1 MNAKLISAITV
12 ALALGACAGGPRPN
26 PALESAHDAVRAAE
40 VDPNVSKYAALDLE
54 AARKN
59 LAIADDAALH
69 HRDSEIA
76 QPAYMAEQNA
86 RLARIHGAAKADDAR
101 VAAGQSERDQIMLS
115 ARTREVQNAKAATNM
130 ALDQRDQAAQNAA
143 AAQEEAA
150 RLQAEVDQLKATP
163 TPRGL
168 VLTLGDVLFDTGRAE
183 LNPGAG
189 RKLDQLAQFLTEHK
203 DRLVEIDGFTDSV
216 GTDAYNED
224 LSRRRADAVKS
235 ALLSRGVDSARIGT
249 VGYGKAYPVA
259 SNNESAGRQ
268 LNRRVEVVIGGN
280 DGRPISPRSY
290 DSTTG
295 SLVR

>member
-1 MNAKLISAITV
+1 MNAKLISGMTL

-26 PALESAHDAVRAAE
+26 PARESAHDAVRAAE
-40 VDPNVSKYAALDLE
+40 SDPNVSKYAALDLE

-69 HRDSEIA
+69 HRDSDIG
-76 QPAYMAEQNA
+76 QPAYLAAQNA
-86 RLARIHGAAKADDAR
+86 RLARVHGAAKADDAR
-101 VAAGQSERDQIMLS
+101 VEAGQAERDQIMLS
-115 ARTREVQNAKAATNM
+115 ARTREVQNAKAATNV
-130 ALDQRDQAAQNAA
+130 ALDQRDQAAQEAA
-143 AAQEEAA
+143 AAQQEKA

-183 LNPGAG
+183 LNPGAA
-189 RKLDQLAQFLTEHK
+189 RKLDQLAQFLNEHK
-203 DRLVEIDGFTDSV
+203 DRLVQIDGFTDSV
-216 GTDAYNED
+216 GTDAYNDE

-259 SNNESAGRQ
+259 NNNDSGGRQ

-280 DGRPISPRSY
+280 DGRAISPRSY
-290 DSTTG
+290 DPQTG
-295 SLVR
+295 SLIR

>member
-1 MNAKLISAITV
+1 MNAKLISGMAL

-26 PALESAHDAVRAAE
+26 AALESAHDAVRGAE
-40 VDPNVSKYAALDLE
+40 SDPNVSKYAALDLE

-69 HRDSEIA
+69 HRESDIG
-76 QPAYMAEQNA
+76 QPAYLAAQNA

-101 VAAGQSERDQIMLS
+101 VAAGQTERDQIMLS
-115 ARTREVQNAKAATNM
+115 ARTREVQNAKAATNA
-130 ALDQRDQAAQNAA
+130 ALDQRDRAAQDATM
-143 AAQEEAA
+143 AQQETA

-189 RKLDQLAQFLTEHK
+189 RKLDQLAQFLNEHK
-203 DRLVEIDGFTDSV
+203 DRLVQIDGFTDSV
-216 GTDAYNED
+216 GTDSYNED

-259 SNNESAGRQ
+259 NNNDSGGRQ

-280 DGRPISPRSY
+280 DGRAISPRSY
-290 DSTTG
+290 DPTSG